1 MRLMRHLIRQA
12 RRVGLVGVLAAVLAL
27 LAPGPAKAAP
37 AEAMAPRVLLSA
49 FATIPEEP
57 AAGEEFT
64 VNLTLKNASSTTG
77 VQNLKTTISAP
88 DGSLLPVGGAA
99 SVYTQWI
106 GAGAA
111 VGYELRFQS
120 LPTAEEGP
128 HQLTL
133 HVDYEEAAGGTA
145 LVSDETMTVR
155 VRQHTRVETSELEL
169 QPSNL
174 TVGQDTNLSF
184 SVLNKGKNK
193 LYNTSVAVKPD
204 QAVTAPEQFVGT
216 IEAGTAG
223 AVDMVLHA
231 DAASNAP
238 VTLVISYE
246 DAGGTVTTFERQ
258 VELII
263 DEPPTSEPVPEEQM
277 QSTGVALSPLA
288 IVVPLLLVAVLVIV
302 LIVRRRR
309 KRAAAN
315 AEESL
320 AALDA
325 EPPLMPEDQE

>member
-1 MRLMRHLIRQA
+1 MRHLIRQT
-12 RRVGLVGVLAAVLAL
+12 RRIGLVGVLAVILAF
-27 LAPGPAKAAP
+27 LAPNLARPAL
-37 AEAMAPRVLLSA
+37 AEGMAPRVLLSA
-49 FATIPEEP
+49 FSTIPETP

-64 VNLTLKNASSTTG
+64 IKFTLKNASSTTG

-88 DGSLLPVGGAA
+88 DNSLLPVGGTA
-99 SVYTQWI
+99 SVYTRWI

-111 VGYELRFQS
+111 VGYELRFRP
-120 LPTAEEGP
+120 LPTADEGP
-128 HQLTL
+128 HQLAL

-145 LVSDETMTVR
+145 LASDETMTVN
-155 VRQHTRVETSELEL
+155 VRQHARVETSELEL

-174 TVGQDTNLSF
+174 TAGQDTSLTF

-204 QAVTAPEQFVGT
+204 QAVTAPEQFIGT
-216 IEAGTAG
+216 IEAGAAG

-231 DAASNAP
+231 EAASNAP

-246 DAGGTVTTFERQ
+246 DAGGAVTSFERQ
-258 VELII
+258 VELNI
-263 DEPPTSEPVPEEQM
+263 DAPSASPQPTPENQAESVGM
-277 QSTGVALSPLA
+277 AITPLTLGL
-288 IVVPLLLVAVLVIV
+288 PLLLVAALVVIIV
-302 LIVRRRR
+302 IVRRRR
-309 KRAAAN
+309 KRAAA
-315 AEESL
+315 AQESL

>member
-1 MRLMRHLIRQA
+1 MRSMRHLIRQT
-12 RRVGLVGVLAAVLAL
+12 RRIGLVGILAVALAL
-27 LAPGPAKAAP
+27 LAPGLAKAAP
-37 AEAMAPRVLLSA
+37 GEGMAPRVLLSA
-49 FATIPEEP
+49 FTTTPAEP

-64 VNLTLKNASSTTG
+64 VNFTLKNASSTTG
-77 VQNLKTTISAP
+77 VQNLKTTLSAP

-111 VGYELRFQS
+111 VGYEMRFQPS
-120 LPTAEEGP
+120 PTAEEGP

-145 LVSDETMTVR
+145 LTSDETTTVR
-155 VRQHTRVETSELEL
+155 VRQHARVETSELDV

-184 SVLNKGKNK
+184 SVLNKGKNR

-204 QAVTAPEQFVGT
+204 QAVTAPEQFIGT
-216 IEAGTAG
+216 IEAGAAG
-223 AVDMVLHA
+223 AVDMVMHA
-231 DAASNAP
+231 DAASIEP

-258 VELII
+258 VELVIE
-263 DEPPTSEPVPEEQM
+263 EPSTPEPVPEDQEQVP
-277 QSTGVALSPLA
+277 GLALSPMA
-288 IVVPLLLVAVLVIV
+288 IALPLLLVAVLVIV

-309 KRAAAN
+309 KRAAAH

-320 AALDA
+320 AALNT